1 MEIKKLSQ
9 NCQIFKKKWMNKTD
23 KEELC
28 LYILLKKTVGIEYV
42 SVHHNKK
49 LEYTIVVIRLN
60 WYVCP

>member
-1 MEIKKLSQ
+1 
-9 NCQIFKKKWMNKTD
+9 MNKTD

-60 WYVCP
+60 WYVYS